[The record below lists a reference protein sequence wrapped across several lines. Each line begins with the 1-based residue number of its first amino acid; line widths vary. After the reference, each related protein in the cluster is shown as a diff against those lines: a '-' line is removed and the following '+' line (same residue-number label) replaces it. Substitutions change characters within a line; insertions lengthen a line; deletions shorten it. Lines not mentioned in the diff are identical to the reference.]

1 MTGQPGGMPYWDT
14 AELPPQPQ
22 LQGVATA
29 DVAVVGAGLAG
40 LSCAYH
46 LAERAPGLDIAVVDA
61 GRPAAGASG
70 RGTGLLGPRAGPALD
85 RAVRRFG
92 PRTARRMHRAGERAV
107 RDVLD
112 LCARLDVPCGLRAGD
127 QLMATRSPA
136 GLVALAHQARTGR
149 ELGLDVP
156 VLSPAGIRARVSVP
170 YRAALLH
177 RPAAT
182 LDPAALTC
190 ALARACADKG
200 VRFYGRSPL
209 LALRPGD
216 LVGPEL
222 VLPHGRLYAGQA
234 VLAVNSA
241 ARALELPVGTILP
254 LEVYAV
260 ATEPLSPGAY
270 EALGGRAGHAVVDAV
285 PLAPYFRLLPD
296 RGLIAGGGTA
306 VVPGGLSAPRLQAL
320 RERAWARLEGWLHAL
335 HPDLARVRITHR
347 WSGRIGMTGDDL
359 PVVGPVHGFP
369 DVWFIGG
376 CCGHGLA
383 LSVAH
388 GAHVAAALLGEP
400 EPGDPLPWHRSRAP
414 RLPVDGPGRFL
425 VRGYVDTLGRVA
437 RHAC

>member
-1 MTGQPGGMPYWDT
+1 MSGQPAGTPYWDP

-22 LQGVATA
+22 LHGVVTA

-61 GRPAAGASG
+61 QHPAAGASG

-92 PRTARRMHRAGERAV
+92 ARTARRMHRASQQAV

-112 LCARLDVPCGLRAGD
+112 LCTRLGMPCGLRPGE

-136 GLVALAHQARTGR
+136 GLVALARQARACR

-156 VLSPAGIRARVSVP
+156 VLSPAGIRERVGVP

-209 LALRPGD
+209 LTLRPGD

-241 ARALELPVGTILP
+241 AEALDLPVGTVLP

-260 ATEPLSPGAY
+260 ATEPLSPAAY
-270 EALGGRAGHAVVDAV
+270 ELLGGRAGHAVVDAV
-285 PLAPYFRLLPD
+285 PLAPYYRLLPD
-296 RGLIAGGGTA
+296 RGLVAGGGTA
-306 VVPGGLSAPRLQAL
+306 ALPAGLAASRLQPL
-320 RERAWARLEGWLHAL
+320 RERAWTRLEHWLRAL
-335 HPDLARVRITHR
+335 HPDLARVRVTHR
-347 WSGRIGMTGDDL
+347 WSGRIGMTADDL
-359 PVVGPVHGFP
+359 PVVGPVPGRS
-369 DVWFIGG
+369 DVWYIGG
-376 CCGHGLA
+376 CGGHGLA

-388 GAHVAAALLGEP
+388 GAYVAGALLGEP
-400 EPGDPLPWHRSRAP
+400 DPGDPLPWHRSHAP
-414 RLPVDGPGRFL
+414 RLPLRGPARPLLRACVDAHGWA
-425 VRGYVDTLGRVA
+425 VRRV
-437 RHAC
+437 C

>member
-1 MTGQPGGMPYWDT
+1 MTGEPAGTPYWEPS
-14 AELPPQPQ
+14 ELPPQPQ
-22 LQGVATA
+22 LHGVVTA

-46 LAERAPGLDIAVVDA
+46 LAERAPGLDIAVLDA
-61 GRPAAGASG
+61 EQPAAGASG
-70 RGTGLLGPRAGPALD
+70 RGTGLLGPRAGPAVD

-92 PRTARRMHRAGERAV
+92 PRTARRMHRASERAV

-112 LCARLDVPCGLRAGD
+112 LCARLDVPCGLRPGE
-127 QLMATRSPA
+127 QLMATRSAA
-136 GLVALAHQARTGR
+136 GLIALARRARACR
-149 ELGLDVP
+149 DIGLDVP
-156 VLSPAGIRARVSVP
+156 VLTPAGIRDRVGVP

-190 ALARACADKG
+190 ALARACADRG

-241 ARALELPVGTILP
+241 AQALDLPVGTVLP
-254 LEVYAV
+254 VEVYALT
-260 ATEPLSPGAY
+260 TEPLSASAY
-270 EALGGRAGHAVVDAV
+270 DELGGRAGHSVVDAV
-285 PLAPYFRLLPD
+285 ALAPYFRLLPD
-296 RGLIAGGGTA
+296 RGLVAGGGAATL
-306 VVPGGLSAPRLQAL
+306 PTGLGAPRLRVL
-320 RERAWARLEGWLHAL
+320 RERAWAGLERWLRSL
-335 HPDLARVRITHR
+335 HPELARVRVSHR
-347 WSGRIGMTGDDL
+347 WSGRIGMTADDL
-359 PVVGPVHGFP
+359 PVVGPVPGHE
-369 DVWFIGG
+369 DVWYIGG

-400 EPGDPLPWHRSRAP
+400 EEGEPLPWHRSRAP
-414 RLPVDGPGRFL
+414 RLPVRGP
-425 VRGYVDTLGRVA
+425 VRPLLRAYVDTLGSLA
-437 RHAC
+437 RHTC